1 MVTVFLP
8 VGLRAYEFFHNKGLR
23 KTPNQNPSKLL
34 SGYQQT
40 DSKVL
45 HGETIDPEQPTR
57 S

>member
-8 VGLRAYEFFHNKGLR
+8 VGLRTYEFFHKKGLK

-34 SGYQQT
+34 TGDRQT

-45 HGETIDPEQPTR
+45 RGETIEPEQPTR
-57 S
+57 Y